1 MPQAHRL
8 NLFTKRPIDQWR
20 CPKCGLPM
28 FLACIEP
35 AVEVDYE
42 RRTFEC
48 STCPYGETI
57 TVDFRI
63 DRGDGESRAFF
74 ILSLGQDI
82 SGKYRE
88 IPIASTAQTGCCR
101 CGTRNREFVRE
112 NREFE
117 PDLVPIDFRMTF
129 SEGTGA
135 DRARACWTPCCPGNI
150 CFRPLR
156 SPGGV
161 NNYKLRRPLGC
172 VIRKVRP

>member
-8 NLFTKRPIDQWR
+8 NLFTKRPIGQWR

-88 IPIASTAQTGCCR
+88 IPIAFDPTKVVR
-101 CGTRNREFVRE
+101 CALQGAVSVAGLLITTEAMVAE
-112 NREFE
+112 VPKKE
-117 PDLVPIDFRMTF
+117 PAAPAM
-129 SEGTGA
+129 A
-135 DRARACWTPCCPGNI
+135 
-150 CFRPLR
+150 
-156 SPGGV
+156 GGGMGGMD
-161 NNYKLRRPLGC
+161 Y
-172 VIRKVRP
+172 